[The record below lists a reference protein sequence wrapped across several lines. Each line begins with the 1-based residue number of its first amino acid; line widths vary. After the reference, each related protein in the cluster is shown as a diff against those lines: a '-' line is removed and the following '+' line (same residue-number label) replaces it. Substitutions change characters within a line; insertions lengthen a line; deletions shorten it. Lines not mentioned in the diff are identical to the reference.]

1 MKNTLSFFFI
11 FLFLGQVLKSN
22 AQTNEVKFTLLEG
35 ADGFS
40 LGKVN
45 AIVRDRLGF
54 LWLSDQTNRCIIRYD
69 GAHMERFQYDSK
81 NPDGLGGYYPEC
93 LTTDSAGN
101 IWIGFY
107 NGEGVDR
114 YDPVTNKFTH
124 FKHDPNNSSSL
135 GNGTVSAILA
145 DHLGNLWIGT
155 NEGLDMLN
163 TTTGTFTHYRHIPG
177 DNTSLS
183 HNIVRAIYEDRAG
196 TLWVGT
202 GMAFSNNPE
211 GGLNRFD
218 RKSGTFTT
226 YLHDPNDVTSLLD
239 NAVRT
244 IYEDSK
250 GNFWVGTRSNGLH
263 LMNRAT
269 GSFERMLFDSR
280 HPEKLAAPPAKRF
293 NSHITFF
300 TEDAAGNY
308 WIGTEDNGVSRYDV
322 VAKKITHYG
331 NNGEPSGSFTDDSG
345 WWIHASPDG
354 LIWMTTQQSN
364 LWQIDIF
371 NTSIPYVERT
381 KTGYPIFAY
390 FEEPATLWLGTT
402 EGLVKEDL
410 VTHVTQRF
418 QHNPHIK
425 QSLADNTVSAILK
438 DRRGFIWL
446 GTDNGLSRLDP
457 TSGTFLNY
465 LHIPGDSTS
474 LSNNSITGL
483 LEDSDSVLLVTTY
496 AGLEH
501 LNLKTGEFKTLLKQ
515 YFWVIFK
522 ESNNILW
529 LGSGGNDGIT
539 RFNRITGQTKNYL
552 PGLTILNYY
561 IDKQGTIWL
570 AAQNGLYR
578 YDRSSDAFFPA
589 EESNPNLR
597 INAAVYSIV
606 PDLKDNLWMSTSSG
620 LVKFDNKRSL
630 VTVYGK
636 ANGIAL
642 DWFGPATACIDGDG
656 RLYFIAY
663 RGYYVFDPE
672 KLDRRVSTP
681 TLHFTRL
688 WLEGKIINPGAGP
701 LHLSVNNTKEIQLA
715 YDQNTFDIGFTSVD
729 FQNSRQESINYMLE
743 NYDADWRLSNA
754 ENRASYFKVPPGDY
768 TFRIKLG
775 QAGDNKEIQRN
786 IHIYIAPPWWKTGW
800 AYAFYSLTFICGVF
814 LIDRVQRRRI
824 RERERAL
831 AREKELEQAREIEK
845 AYLELK
851 VTQSQLI
858 QSEKMASLGELTAGI
873 AHEIQNPL
881 NFVNNFS
888 EVSNELIKE
897 IQDIRHKTKDVRD
910 EGLEEELLK
919 DIAQNLEK
927 INHHGKRADAIV
939 KGMLQHSRSSSGVK
953 EPTDINAL
961 CDEYLRLA
969 FHGYRAKDKSFNS
982 KFEMDFDSFLPKLN
996 VVPQDIGRVVL
1007 NLINNAFYAVNE
1019 KAKLQTEGYEPVVS
1033 VSTKK
1038 EGDKIQISVK
1048 DNGKGIPQN
1057 IVDKIFQPFFTT
1069 KPTGQGTGLGL
1080 SLSYDIVK
1088 AHGGDI
1094 NVITEE
1100 GIGSEFRIQMPLHT

>member
-1 MKNTLSFFFI
+1 MKTTISFFFI
-11 FLFLGQVLKSN
+11 FLFFGQVLKSN

-35 ADGFS
+35 VDGFS

-45 AIVRDRLGF
+45 AIIRDRFGF

-81 NPDGLGGYYPEC
+81 KPDGLGGYYPEC
-93 LTTDSAGN
+93 LTTDSVGN

-124 FKHDPNNSSSL
+124 FKHDPNNASSL

-145 DHLGNLWIGT
+145 DHLGNIWIGT

-163 TTTGTFTHYRHIPG
+163 PATGTFTHYRNIPG

-183 HNIVRAIYEDRAG
+183 HDIVRAIYEDRSG
-196 TLWVGT
+196 TIWVGT
-202 GMAFSNNPE
+202 GMAFSESSE

-218 RKSGTFTT
+218 RKSGTFTR

-239 NAVRT
+239 NAVRA

-250 GNFWVGTRSNGLH
+250 GNFWIGTRSNGLH
-263 LMNRAT
+263 LMNRTT
-269 GSFERMLFDSR
+269 GSFERILFDSR
-280 HPEKLAAPPAKRF
+280 HPEKLAAPPAKHS

-308 WIGTEDNGVSRYDV
+308 WIGTLDNGVNRYDV
-322 VAKKITHYG
+322 VAKKTTHYG

-354 LIWMTTQQSN
+354 LLWMATQQSN

-381 KTGYPIFAY
+381 KNGHPTFAY
-390 FEEPATLWLGTT
+390 FDDPATLWLGTT
-402 EGLVKEDL
+402 EGLIKEDL
-410 VTHVTQRF
+410 VTHVIQRF
-418 QHNPHIK
+418 QHNPQIK
-425 QSLADNTVSAILK
+425 QSLAGNAVFSILK

-446 GTDNGLSRLDP
+446 GTNNGVSRLDP

-483 LEDSDSVLLVTTY
+483 LEDSDSVFWVTTY

-539 RFNRITGQTKNYL
+539 RFNKITGQTKNYL
-552 PGLTILNYY
+552 PGLSIINYY
-561 IDKQGTIWL
+561 VDKKGTIWL
-570 AAQNGLYR
+570 ATQNGLYR
-578 YDRSSDAFFPA
+578 YDHSSDAFFPT
-589 EESNPNLR
+589 EDSNPNLR
-597 INAAVYSIV
+597 INAEVYSIV

-620 LVKFDNKRSL
+620 LVKLDNKRSQ
-630 VTVYGK
+630 VTLYRM

-642 DWFGPATACIDGDG
+642 DWFGAASASIDSDG

-672 KLDRRVSTP
+672 KLNRRVSTSA
-681 TLHFTRL
+681 LHFTKL
-688 WLEGKIINPGAGP
+688 WVEGKVIKPGEGP
-701 LHLSVNNTKEIQLA
+701 LQLSANSTNEIHLA

-743 NYDADWRLSNA
+743 NYDADWRLSNV

-768 TFRIKLG
+768 TFRIKPG
-775 QAGDNKEIQRN
+775 QAGDTEEVQRS

-800 AYAFYSLTFICGVF
+800 AYGFYGLTFICGVF

-831 AREKELEQAREIEK
+831 VREKELEQAREIEK
-845 AYLELK
+845 AYQELK

-888 EVSNELIKE
+888 EVNTELI
-897 IQDIRHKTKDVRD
+897 
-910 EGLEEELLK
+910 EELKAESVKPKVDRDDQLFDEILNTLK
-919 DIAQNLEK
+919 ENEQK
-927 INHHGKRADAIV
+927 IVHHGKRADAIV
-939 KGMLQHSRSSSGVK
+939 KGMLQHSRTSSGIK

-961 CDEYLRLA
+961 CDEYLRLTY
-969 FHGYRAKDKSFNS
+969 HGLRAKDKSFNA
-982 KFEMDFDSFLPKLN
+982 EMKTDFDASLPKVN
-996 VVPQDIGRVVL
+996 VIPQDIGRVIL
-1007 NLINNAFYAVNE
+1007 NLLTNAFYVVNE
-1019 KAKLQTEGYEPVVS
+1019 KKQLNIPGYEPTVT
-1033 VSTKK
+1033 VSTKRLSHK
-1038 EGDKIQISVK
+1038 VEIRVV
-1048 DNGKGIPQN
+1048 DNGIGIPQKV
-1057 IVDKIFQPFFTT
+1057 VDKIFQPFFTT

-1088 AHGGDI
+1088 AHGGELK
-1094 NVITEE
+1094 VETKE
-1100 GIGSEFRIQMPLHT
+1100 GEGSTFIIQLPVV